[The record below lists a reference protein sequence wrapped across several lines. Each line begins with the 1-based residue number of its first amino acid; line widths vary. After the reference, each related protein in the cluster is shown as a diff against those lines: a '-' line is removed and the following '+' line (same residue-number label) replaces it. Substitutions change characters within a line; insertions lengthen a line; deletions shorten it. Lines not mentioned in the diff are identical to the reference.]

1 MKLKDKV
8 AVITGSSRGMGRLVA
23 LEMVKEGAKLVI
35 NGTTPEYVDK
45 VVKEITDSGGAAV
58 ACYESVVTMAGGKKI
73 VDTAV
78 EHYGKIDILVNN
90 AAITRDG
97 LMIKITEDDW
107 DSVIAVDLKGV
118 FTCTK
123 AAMDHMIKQKH
134 GRIINVVS
142 ASGRG
147 GNIGQ
152 ANYSAAKA
160 GVIAFTQTCAKE
172 LGRYNITVNAIGP
185 SHKTRM
191 YDGIPDKVLKK
202 ITAARAL
209 GRLSEPEEIPPA
221 FVFLASDEASY
232 ITAQI
237 LGVDGGLSL

>member
-1 MKLKDKV
+1 LKLKDKV

-35 NGTTPEYVDK
+35 NGTTPEYVDR
-45 VVKEITDSGGAAV
+45 VVREITDSGGAAV
-58 ACYESVVTMAGGKKI
+58 PCYESVVTMPGAKKI
-73 VDTAV
+73 INTAV

-97 LMIKITEDDW
+97 LMVKITEDDW

-123 AAMDHMIKQKH
+123 AAMEHMVKQKY

-147 GNIGQ
+147 GNVGQ

-160 GVIAFTQTCAKE
+160 GVIAFTKTCAKE

-221 FVFLASDEASY
+221 FIFLASDEASY

>member
-1 MKLKDKV
+1 LKLKDKV

-35 NGTTPEYVDK
+35 NGTTPEYVDG

-58 ACYESVVTMAGGKKI
+58 ACYESVATMAGGKKI

-78 EHYGKIDILVNN
+78 KHYGKIDILVNN

-123 AAMDHMIKQKH
+123 AAMEHMIKQEH

-160 GVIAFTQTCAKE
+160 GVIALTQTCAKE

-221 FVFLASDEASY
+221 FIFLASDEASY

-237 LGVDGGLSL
+237 IGVDGGLSL

>member
-35 NGTTPEYVDK
+35 NGTTPEYVDR
-45 VVKEITDSGGAAV
+45 VVREITDSGGAAV
-58 ACYESVVTMAGGKKI
+58 PCYESVVTMPGAKKI
-73 VDTAV
+73 INTAV

-97 LMIKITEDDW
+97 LMVKITEDDW

-123 AAMDHMIKQKH
+123 AAMEHMVKQKY

-147 GNIGQ
+147 GNVGQ

-160 GVIAFTQTCAKE
+160 GVIAFTKTCAKE

-221 FVFLASDEASY
+221 FIFLASDEASY

>member
-1 MKLKDKV
+1 MKLKGKV

-23 LEMVKEGAKLVI
+23 LEMVKEGANVVI
-35 NGTTPEYVDK
+35 NGTNRDPVDN
-45 VVKEITDSGGAAV
+45 VVKEIKD
-58 ACYESVVTMAGGKKI
+58 AGGNAIATYDSVASMDGAQRIIK
-73 VDTAV
+73 TAIDN
-78 EHYGKIDILVNN
+78 YGKIDILVNN
-90 AAITRDG
+90 AAITRDK
-97 LMIKITEDDW
+97 LMIEMTEEDW

-123 AAMDHMIKQKH
+123 ATIEYMIKQKY
-134 GRIINVVS
+134 GRIINVIS
-142 ASGRG
+142 ASGRA
-147 GNIGQ
+147 GNVGQ

-160 GVIAFTQTCAKE
+160 GVIAFTKTCAKE
-172 LGRYNITVNAIGP
+172 FGRYNITVNAIGP

-209 GRLSEPEEIPPA
+209 GRLSTPEEIPPA
-221 FVFLASDEASY
+221 FIFLASDDASY

-237 LGVDGGLSL
+237 IGVDGGLFL